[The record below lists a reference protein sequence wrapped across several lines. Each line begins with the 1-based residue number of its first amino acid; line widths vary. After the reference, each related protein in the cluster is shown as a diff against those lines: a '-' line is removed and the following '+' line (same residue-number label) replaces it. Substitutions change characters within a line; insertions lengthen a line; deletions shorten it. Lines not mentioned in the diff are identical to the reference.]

1 MKINKLLVMTLGL
14 WAGATF
20 AADLKIATVDIQRV
34 MQEAPQ
40 VQALRQSMEK
50 DFGARQKQLTSDQDA
65 FVKKQESY
73 ERDKAVMS
81 ADKRKQQEQDLIN
94 QRQSLLRK
102 QQDFQNDLQK
112 GQTEGLQR
120 IEKLVRQAVEE
131 IAKREGYDLVLL
143 QGVGVA
149 YAKPNMDVTDKV
161 MEQIKKSKL

>member
-1 MKINKLLVMTLGL
+1 MKMSRLAVAMLGL
-14 WAGATF
+14 WAGTTF

-40 VQALRQSMEK
+40 VQSLRQSMEK

-65 FVKKQESY
+65 FVKKQEGF

-81 ADKRKQQEQDLIN
+81 ADKRKQQEQDLVN
-94 QRQSLLRK
+94 QRQTLLRK

-112 GQTEGLQR
+112 SQTEGLQR
-120 IEKLVRQAVEE
+120 IEKLVRQAVED
-131 IAKREGYDLVLL
+131 IAKRDGYDLVLL

-161 MEQIKKSKL
+161 MDQIKKSKL